1 MLCKNCGLRP
11 ATTHIKRVINGR
23 VEEYHLCAEC
33 AKKMNVSAF
42 DPFDL
47 SELWGSFFGDR
58 MPDSPSINQKR
69 CKTCGSSFSDIANL
83 GKLGCPD
90 CYSEFYNELLPSLRK
105 IHGKTR
111 HVGKLPN
118 SANENTK
125 AGYMIADLK
134 KKLADAVENEDYE
147 QAATLR
153 DQIKEYEKKMN
164 DDGAKPE
171 DNGKKEGEC
180 NE

>member
-33 AKKMNVSAF
+33 AKKLNVSAF

-47 SELWGSFFGDR
+47 SELWSSFFGDR
-58 MPDSPSINQKR
+58 LPDSPALNQKR
-69 CKTCGSSFSDIANL
+69 CKRCGSSFSDIANS

-90 CYSEFYNELLPSLRK
+90 CYSEFYDELLPSLRK

-111 HVGKLPN
+111 HVGRVPN
-118 SANENTK
+118 SANEDTK
-125 AGYMIADLK
+125 AGYMINDLK
-134 KKLADAVENEDYE
+134 KQLTDAVENENYE
-147 QAATLR
+147 QAAKLR
-153 DQIKEYEKKMN
+153 DQIREYEQKLN
-164 DDGAKPE
+164 SDNAE
-171 DNGKKEGEC
+171 DNGAKEDNGDE
-180 NE
+180 